1 MGSLSALVANSK
13 SKQKMNPD
21 YIINSVKQI
30 SDIHFRSGETSD
42 RLAYRV
48 GMLEQKIREI
58 CTMMQIQSEDHKAE
72 VTALKKQIDNLT

>member
-1 MGSLSALVANSK
+1 
-13 SKQKMNPD
+13 MNPE
-21 YIINSVKQI
+21 YIINSIKQT
-30 SDIHFRSGETSD
+30 SDIHFREGQAED

>member
-1 MGSLSALVANSK
+1 
-13 SKQKMNPD
+13 MNPE
-21 YIINSVKQI
+21 YIINSIKQT
-30 SDIHFRSGETSD
+30 SDIHYRDGQAEH